1 MKRALVL
8 GGGGS
13 KGSYELGV
21 WKALRRLNMKFD
33 IVTGSSIGSINA
45 ALYACGEYRLA
56 KKLWLTVSTSDLF
69 SCELGENMSFNDYK
83 NVFKQMI
90 EDGGISFS
98 KAEDFLRKFIDEE
111 KLRKS
116 KVDYGLVTVSL
127 KTKKPK
133 MLTKEQIPVG
143 KLIDYISASS
153 TCYPFVSKKE
163 IDDDYFIDGG
173 FYDNIPISLAISM
186 GATEV
191 VAVNLSAFSLVKKV
205 NNPNVKIDMIKFN
218 DPIKF
223 TLKFD
228 AKTAKRNIKYGYN
241 DTMKH
246 FKKLDGNNYTFKKG
260 QLQKN
265 YMKVEKKYKNIINE
279 LLLEPYNK
287 TSVKFTSIFSIGKLN
302 RILTKIKSDESI
314 ENEVNVAIEYLGKL
328 FSIDDTNI
336 YSINKFNNLLLK
348 SVKELSYIKVN
359 KKLKDKFLVSY
370 IYNLCN
376 SDKDKKKIAKE
387 IYNVAVIFP
396 KEFLAAIYLV
406 TITRKNKFL
415 FYLYNLDS

>member
-21 WKALRRLNMKFD
+21 WKALRKLNMKFD

-45 ALYACGEYRLA
+45 ALYACGEYKLA

-69 SCELGENMSFNDYK
+69 SCELGENMNFNDYK

-116 KVDYGLVTVSL
+116 KIDYGLVTVSL

-153 TCYPFVSKKE
+153 TCYPFVTKKE

-228 AKTAKRNIKYGYN
+228 AEIAKRNIKYGYN

-287 TSVKFTSIFSIGKLN
+287 TSVKFTSIFNIGKLN

-336 YSINKFNNLLLK
+336 YSMNKFNNLLLK

-359 KKLKDKFLVSY
+359 KKLKGKFLVSY

-396 KEFLAAIYLV
+396 KEFLAAMYLV
-406 TITRKNKFL
+406 TITRRNKFL
-415 FYLYNLDS
+415 FYIYNLNS

>member
-287 TSVKFTSIFSIGKLN
+287 TSVKFTSIFNIGKLN

-396 KEFLAAIYLV
+396 KEFLAAMYLV

>member
-396 KEFLAAIYLV
+396 KEFLAAMYLV